1 MKGEYMTR
9 GIFWVVILML
19 SFEASWVMA
28 QNEPP
33 AYSIHK
39 LEWER
44 FRNVQPPEPLPQFKG
59 QTPTPLKPRKVQL
72 RKEVFGYL
80 PYWRYDGYP
89 SLNYSLLTTIA
100 YFGAELDGN
109 GNIVNMHH
117 WPASGLVTT
126 AHNNGVRVVLTAI
139 LFDSDALASL
149 LSSATNRTRAITN
162 LLNQV
167 KNANADGVTIDFEGV
182 PSGQRD
188 NLTAFMDELTTTF
201 HREIPGSF
209 VTIFTP
215 AVDWRNV
222 FDYYQL
228 ANITDGLIM
237 QGYDYHWSGS
247 SVAGPVA
254 PLTGWGTYN
263 VTWTVNDYLTKTFN
277 NHDKLILSVPF
288 YGIEWPTVSGDK
300 GASTRGR
307 GSSVFYSA
315 AASNAQQYGKLW
327 DDESQTPWYR
337 HQESDGWY
345 QGWFDDSLSLAL
357 KFNLINDDQLKG
369 TAIWALTYDGQRTEL
384 QGAISDAFGSTAP
397 PLKPTNFRVV
407 NIGDSTLRL
416 QVTPSS
422 GATSYRVYLGTDPG
436 NLNRVIDYPT
446 ATMELAG
453 LSPDSLY
460 YFRVT
465 AINGNGESAQTE
477 MLAAVPSRGAVSVLI
492 VHGFD
497 RTSGTVNNFDYIK
510 RFAPSIFAYGAAFD
524 ACANEAVENDLIDLR
539 DYTVVIWI
547 LGEEGTADESFSG
560 TEQQKVKAF
569 LENGGKL
576 FVSGSEIGYD
586 LVAKG
591 TSSDKAFYRDYLKAQ
606 YIQDRV
612 PSYRMVGV
620 SGGIF
625 AGLTTINFDDGT
637 HGTYNV
643 DYPDG
648 IKPVDGAVFNA
659 TYSGYN
665 ENTYGGAGIQY
676 VGKFGSGQ
684 HTGQLVYLAVGFETI
699 YPRETR
705 DSVMARILDFFS
717 DPTGIEGNQPSP
729 IVRAFELQANY
740 PNPFNP
746 GTTIPVTI
754 YQATQQPAR
763 LEIFDLSG
771 RRVRKLVNRPL
782 APGNYTF
789 RWDGRDDHGQPV
801 ASGTYFYRFQLGQ
814 RVETRKMILLK

>member
-1 MKGEYMTR
+1 MVRRLVLIMVMSISL
-9 GIFWVVILML
+9 GIQIGFSQESIP
-19 SFEASWVMA
+19 FF
-28 QNEPP
+28 
-33 AYSIHK
+33 SIHK
-39 LEWER
+39 EEWEM
-44 FRNVQPPEPLPQFKG
+44 FKNINPPEPLPQLQKA
-59 QTPTPLKPRKVQL
+59 TPPTLKPRNVQL
-72 RKEVFGYL
+72 SKEVFGYL

-89 SLNYSLLTTIA
+89 NLNYSLLTTIA
-100 YFGAELDGN
+100 YFGAELDGS
-109 GNIVNMHH
+109 GNIVNKHH
-117 WPASGLVTT
+117 WPASGLVTM

-182 PSGQRD
+182 PSGQKD

-215 AVDWRNV
+215 AVDWRGV

-263 VTWTVNDYLTKTFN
+263 VSWTVNDYLTKTFN

-300 GASTRGR
+300 GASTRGS
-307 GSSVFYSA
+307 GHSVFYSE
-315 AASNAQQYGKLW
+315 AASLAQQYGKLW
-327 DDESQTPWYR
+327 DEESQTPWYR
-337 HQESDGWY
+337 YQETDGWY

-384 QGAISDAFGSTAP
+384 QGAISDAFGTTAP
-397 PLKPTNFRVV
+397 PLKPTAFRVV
-407 NIGDSTLRL
+407 NVGDNTLHL
-416 QVTPSS
+416 SVTPSS
-422 GATSYRVYLGTDPG
+422 GATSYRLYMGTDPSS
-436 NLNRVIDYPT
+436 LNRTIDYPT
-446 ATMELAG
+446 GSMELAG
-453 LSPDSLY
+453 LSPDSVY
-460 YFRVT
+460 YFRVS
-465 AINGNGESAQTE
+465 AVNGNGESALTE
-477 MLAAVPSRGAVSVLI
+477 MLAAVPAPGPVSVLI

-497 RTSGTVNNFDYIK
+497 RTSGTVNSFDYIK
-510 RFAPSIFAYGAAFD
+510 RFAPSVFAYGLPFD
-524 ACANEAVENDLIDLR
+524 ACANEAVETDHINLQ
-539 DYTVVIWI
+539 DYNLVIWI
-547 LGEEGTADESFSG
+547 LGEEGTAAESFSG
-560 TEQQKVKAF
+560 VEQQKVAAF

-591 TSSDKAFYRDYLKAQ
+591 TSSDKNFYRDYLKAQ
-606 YIQDRV
+606 YIRDKV
-612 PSYRMVGV
+612 PAYQMVALH
-620 SGGIF
+620 GGIF
-625 AGLTTINFDDGT
+625 SGLSTINFDDGT

-648 IKPVDGAVFNA
+648 IKPVDGAQLNL
-659 TYSGYN
+659 TYAGYD

-676 VGKFGSGQ
+676 VGPFGQGQ
-684 HTGQLVYLAVGFETI
+684 HTGQLVYLAVGFETL
-699 YPRETR
+699 YPRATR
-705 DSVMARILDFFS
+705 DSVMARILDFFTN
-717 DPTGIEGNQPSP
+717 PTGIEAQPQP
-729 IVRAFELQANY
+729 TITATFLLEANY

-746 GTTIPVTI
+746 NTTIPVTI
-754 YQATQQPAR
+754 YKARSQPAQ
-763 LEIFDLSG
+763 LAIFDITG
-771 RRVRKLVNRPL
+771 RRIRTLIEERL
-782 APGNYTF
+782 APGHYTF
-789 RWDGRDDHGQPV
+789 QWDGRDDHGIPV
-801 ASGTYFYRFQLGQ
+801 AAGTYFYRFRLGNEQ
-814 RVETRKMILLK
+814 AIRKMILLK